1 MDPVAKSYQS
11 QEDVISVVR
20 TLQNKGIDTD
30 GLYIVYLHDDRVEH
44 PVENPEAVTV
54 GMNETNLGTAVDRIF
69 PVSRDKAAA
78 FFHELGFQEDEARPL
93 VETLETSGTV
103 LVLTDPPEFSIL

>member
-1 MDPVAKSYQS
+1 MDPVAKSYQR
-11 QEDVISVVR
+11 QEDVISAIR

-44 PVENPEAVTV
+44 PAENPEAVTV

-69 PVSRDKAAA
+69 PVSRDKAAS
-78 FFHELGFQEDEARPL
+78 FFRELGFEEDDALPLIEA
-93 VETLETSGTV
+93 LEEADTV